1 MMNPDFLTKFEE
13 IMESAIKTL
22 NSYSKSEILQNYFFE
37 ILNSLLYANMISNFF
52 DNLTDTNLDELKIE
66 RTKSIKLV
74 EELKNIQT
82 STKLAITDT
91 FNNDPVTI
99 QDYEK
104 FKKIIQNEYPEFK
117 TLLVEIEKKINFK
130 KISTYLL
137 ENRKKLEKC
146 GMINP
151 NLDTVIITNVLEIY
165 VKLEHRFPINP
176 NDKILSK
183 LLTHDLIGEFSKNI
197 TQYLKKD
204 MMQMLTEQRNYQKEF
219 ESRLQ
224 QTWKVPID
232 LLESLIRISIESVQ
246 EKEKRKKKNSENSE
260 NHKKIA
266 LIKIHVRGLQIANE
280 ILALIKGGYADGAN
294 ARWRSLLELSVFSSF
309 LRDNDDIVSLR
320 YMEFDTVKTF
330 RDASD
335 FQKYHQLLG
344 EEPLDEKVLND
355 LQNEIEQLTTKYG
368 KRYVNSEYGW
378 VPQDI
383 IKEPTFRKISE
394 KVSLDKFYPYYNF
407 ASHAVH
413 GGSRGFYRLGLTN
426 NLQNKVML
434 VGATNYG
441 LADPIQNT
449 AIALSHITGNLLTLD
464 PDFES
469 LIITHTITTYV
480 SNIGTSAVKIQK
492 ELEQQYKA
500 DDEVN
505 GYFIQ

>member
-1 MMNPDFLTKFEE
+1 MNSNFLTKFEGV
-13 IMESAIKTL
+13 MDSAIKIL
-22 NSYSKSEILQNYFFE
+22 NNYSKSEILQNYFFE
-37 ILNSLLYANMISNFF
+37 ILNSLLYANLISNFF
-52 DNLTDTNLDELKIE
+52 DNLTDKNLDELKIE

-91 FNNDPVTI
+91 FNNDPVTT

-117 TLLVEIEKKINFK
+117 TLLAEVEKKINLK

-137 ENRKKLEKC
+137 ENQKKLKKC
-146 GMINP
+146 GMIKP
-151 NLDTVIITNVLEIY
+151 NLDTVIITNALETC
-165 VKLEHRFPINP
+165 VKLEHRFPIDHN
-176 NDKILSK
+176 NNLLSKIL
-183 LLTHDLIGEFSKNI
+183 TTDLIGEFSKNM

-204 MMQMLTEQRNYQKEF
+204 MMQMLTEQRKYQKKF

-224 QTWKVPID
+224 QTWRVPID
-232 LLESLIRISIESVQ
+232 LLESLIRISTESVQ
-246 EKEKRKKKNSENSE
+246 EKGKRKKKDSGNSE
-260 NHKKIA
+260 NHKKTA
-266 LIKIHVRGLQIANE
+266 LIKIHARGLQIANE

-309 LRDNDDIVSLR
+309 LRDNGDIISLR
-320 YMEFDTVKTF
+320 YMEFDTVKKF

-335 FQKYHQLLG
+335 FQKYHQLLS
-344 EEPLDEKVLND
+344 EEPLDGKVLND

-368 KRYVNSEYGW
+368 KKYVNSEYGW
-378 VPQDI
+378 IPQDI

-394 KVSLDKFYPYYNF
+394 KVGLDKFYPYYNF

-480 SNIGTSAVKIQK
+480 NDIGISAVKIQK
-492 ELEQQYKA
+492 ELEQQYEA
-500 DDEVN
+500 GGEVH
-505 GYFIQ
+505 GYFI